1 MTDAVA
7 GDAVSPMPDV
17 DPDDPATHAE
27 AQSGAEVQASEE
39 DVGVRMGDESAD
51 GGDGTAGAGD

>member
-39 DVGVRMGDESAD
+39 DLGVRMGDGPA
-51 GGDGTAGAGD
+51 GTGGAGD

>member
-1 MTDAVA
+1 MSDAVA

-27 AQSGAEVQASEE
+27 AQSGAEVQSSEE
-39 DVGVRMGDESAD
+39 DIGVRMGDDTSDGAD
-51 GGDGTAGAGD
+51 DTTGAGD

>member
-17 DPDDPATHAE
+17 DPDDPAAHAE

-39 DVGVRMGDESAD
+39 DVGVRMGDDTAD
-51 GGDGTAGAGD
+51 GADGTTGAGD

>member
-7 GDAVSPMPDV
+7 GDAVSPKPDV

-39 DVGVRMGDESAD
+39 DLGVRMGDGAD
-51 GGDGTAGAGD
+51 GAGGAGD